1 MILIFCYN
9 FFKEGG
15 IDYNSLSKT
24 RPKCIH
30 FFSSDNH
37 YSFCIKRDRAV
48 GHCKTYWH
56 KRRGGKLLTLYI
68 KKKTFALSIVMK
80 ISLSSMTMIRAHL
93 PSSRNH
99 YSEKRKWKMKIQ
111 YVKGLLAM
119 SLSHD
124 ILSNFYLSSWVSWID
139 FIHYIFRP
147 FLLNSLPYENVIYRN
162 QSLLCSICSSGTP
175 FIKRIKKTVQ
185 NSSSNY

>member
-1 MILIFCYN
+1 MRVLFSQTIRCKLRYNNIESSWKMKNYWYISLWKIALLIFIFCYN
-9 FFKEGG
+9 SFKEGG

-48 GHCKTYWH
+48 GHCKTCWH

-80 ISLSSMTMIRAHL
+80 ISLSSMTMIIAHL

-99 YSEKRKWKMKIQ
+99 YQKKKMK
-111 YVKGLLAM
+111 
-119 SLSHD
+119 
-124 ILSNFYLSSWVSWID
+124 N
-139 FIHYIFRP
+139 
-147 FLLNSLPYENVIYRN
+147 ENTIR
-162 QSLLCSICSSGTP
+162 
-175 FIKRIKKTVQ
+175 
-185 NSSSNY
+185 